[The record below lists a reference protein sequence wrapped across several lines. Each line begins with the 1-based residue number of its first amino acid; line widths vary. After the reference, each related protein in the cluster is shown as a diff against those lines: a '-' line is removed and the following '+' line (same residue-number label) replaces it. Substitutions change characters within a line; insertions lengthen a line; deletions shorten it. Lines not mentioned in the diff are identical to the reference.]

1 MATTARG
8 TVIGEIAGTPERK
21 SVNGK
26 ALAEFYIED
35 FGLRINAWE
44 GLAQQVPDSGLV
56 VVEGK
61 MRTRTYQVDG
71 KDRRTTELIASTV
84 EVLRSD
90 APSTPDDQLGF

>member
-1 MATTARG
+1 MATTARAS
-8 TVIGEIAGTPERK
+8 VIGSIAGTPERK
-21 SVNGK
+21 SVNNK

-56 VVEGK
+56 FIEGK
-61 MRTRTYQVDG
+61 LRTRTYQVDG

-84 EVLRSD
+84 EVLHAAAAD
-90 APSTPDDQLGF
+90 VPADLGF